1 MEMMD
6 VGMVDYQT
14 PEYLLGYGMFTGPN
28 IQYICDQ
35 IGWGEFRLE
44 YVLEDFPVFV

>member
-1 MEMMD
+1 MVVID
-6 VGMVDYQT
+6 CGMADYQT
-14 PEYLLGYGMFTGPN
+14 PDYIIGRITGPN

-44 YVLEDFPVFV
+44 YVLEEFPVFL

>member
-6 VGMVDYQT
+6 VGMADYQT
-14 PEYLLGYGMFTGPN
+14 PEYLFGYYTGPN

-44 YVLEDFPVFV
+44 HVLEEFPVFV

>member
-6 VGMVDYQT
+6 VGMADYQT
-14 PEYLLGYGMFTGPN
+14 PEYLLRRYTGPN

-35 IGWGEFRLE
+35 IGWGYFRLE
-44 YVLEDFPVFV
+44 CVLEEFPVFV

>member
-6 VGMVDYQT
+6 VGMADYQT
-14 PEYLLGYGMFTGPN
+14 PEYLIGLYTGPN

-35 IGWGEFRLE
+35 IGWDEFRLE
-44 YVLEDFPVFV
+44 CVLEKFPVFV